1 MKSQQNRLNRRGLA
15 VVLMLAAGASPQAFA
30 RAISPFGGAGEPGGV
45 FGHIDIPEIGHTA
58 PPPFFPGS
66 TDPYT
71 GTIGIDDLDG
81 PKLAPVLVLLPDD
94 FNPSFS
100 GTNGVPSPDLFPPR
114 DGSAGFLPVVSG
126 LEGFAPLSGD
136 ASVSLAPVFQVPTP
150 GASMLL
156 GAAAGLVAGRRRRNR
171 HK

>member
-15 VVLMLAAGASPQAFA
+15 VVLMLVAGASPQVFA
-30 RAISPFGGAGEPGGV
+30 RAISPFGDAGGPGGV

-58 PPPFFPGS
+58 PPPYFPGS
-66 TDPYT
+66 TDPFTWY
-71 GTIGIDDLDG
+71 IGVDDLDG
-81 PKLAPVLVLLPDD
+81 PKLPPVRMLLPGDLV
-94 FNPSFS
+94 PPFS

-126 LEGFAPLSGD
+126 LEGFAPSSGD
-136 ASVSLAPVFQVPTP
+136 ASVSLTPVFQVPTP